1 MTSLPVWERAKVR
14 ASRSDA
20 DHAGTVTSN
29 VAQWETS
36 FKGNSMKQ
44 IVKLKVNGV
53 EDEKAVQTH
62 HTLLEVLRS
71 EYKLFGARE
80 GCGIGMCGACTVLLD
95 GQPMSSC
102 ILLAALAEGKEI
114 TTIEGLS
121 DPGKLHPIQQ
131 AFIDHN
137 AFQCSYCTPGFIL
150 SAKSL
155 LAENP
160 APTVEQVR
168 TYLAGNLCRCG
179 SYYKIQEAVLD
190 AAARLRGEKQN
201 PPSP

>member
-1 MTSLPVWERAKVR
+1 
-14 ASRSDA
+14 
-20 DHAGTVTSN
+20 
-29 VAQWETS
+29 
-36 FKGNSMKQ
+36 MKQ
-44 IVKLKVNGV
+44 MIRLNVNGSV
-53 EDEKAVQTH
+53 EEKAVHTH
-62 HTLLEVLRS
+62 HALLEVLRA

-95 GQPMSSC
+95 GKPTSSC

-121 DPGKLHPIQQ
+121 APGKLHPIQQ

-150 SAKSL
+150 STKSL

-160 APTVEQVR
+160 TPTAEQVR
-168 TYLAGNLCRCG
+168 SYLAGNLCRCG
-179 SYYKIQEAVLD
+179 SYYKIQQAVLD
-190 AAARLRGEKQN
+190 AAARLRGEQN
-201 PPSP
+201 NPAAP